1 MRIRKLV
8 LHNFGVYSGTNT
20 FEFTHN
26 EPVVLI
32 GGLNGRGK
40 TTFLEAVLLALY
52 GSNSFAFKES
62 KFRSYNQYLK
72 SYTNTTDG
80 TYKSSVEIEFEIMG
94 SKLEVFQVQREWTS
108 RGKTEELI
116 HVKKDGVYSD
126 FLTNNWAMFIENQI
140 PSALSNFY
148 FFDGEKISELAV
160 DQTGEQVKESIRAML
175 GMTVLDTLKND
186 LEKNNKKLI
195 KRKKG
200 KENVDKLN
208 RLKEIKDKKEDA
220 LDKLN
225 THLLEQTEKLELKKL
240 KNLEL
245 QNKYGIKGGEIL
257 EEKQRLI
264 ENRANLITGIGA
276 KQEELVE
283 LASSALPMLMVSDL
297 LGEIKLQAE
306 DEHNDLVMNEALEQI
321 NEYLTV
327 FVQKEK
333 DSASGSKKFVEFLK
347 SEFAENKNESIY
359 NLSDHALF
367 QNNDLIDNKLNYL
380 ADTTKNTILEKES
393 LINKKEDIDNYL
405 AIDINDKELQS
416 IYNKIQN
423 NEKIISDLNLKISGI
438 KAKIE
443 TATSELNKAT
453 NEFNKYVEAYL
464 KNEEMV
470 DDIERKIKYINISLN
485 ILEKYSIELQKN
497 KTSVLANTIT
507 DCYKQLSNK
516 KTLIQRVDMDSETLD
531 IKYIS
536 YDEKEVQKDLLSA
549 GEKQLMVIS
558 ILWALAICSKKALPV
573 IIDTPLSRMDSMHR
587 TTIVSTYFPQASDQT
602 IILSTD
608 TEIDQNYYELIRSSV
623 GDEYTLVYDEE
634 TKSTSIKKGYL
645 LGVTE

>member
-80 TYKSSVEIEFEIMG
+80 TYTSSVEIEFEIMG
-94 SKLEVFQVQREWTS
+94 SKLEAFQVQREWTS

-116 HVKKDGVYSD
+116 HVKKDGEYSD

-195 KRKKG
+195 KIKKG

-208 RLKEIKDKKEDA
+208 RLKEMKDKKEDA

-536 YDEKEVQKDLLSA
+536 YDEKEVQKDSLSA

>member
-587 TTIVSTYFPQASDQT
+587 TTIVSTYFPQVSDQT

>member
-1 MRIRKLV
+1 MRIRKLM
-8 LHNFGVYSGTNT
+8 LHNFGVYSGINT

-26 EPVVLI
+26 EPVVLV

-80 TYKSSVEIEFEIMG
+80 TCASSVEIEFEIMG
-94 SKLEVFQVQREWTS
+94 TKLEVFQVQREWNS

-116 HVKKDGVYSD
+116 HVKKDGEYSD

-195 KRKKG
+195 KIKKG

-208 RLKEIKDKKEDA
+208 RLKELKDKKEDI
-220 LDKLN
+220 LYKLN
-225 THLLEQTEKLELKKL
+225 SNLLEQTEKLELRKM

-245 QNKYGIKGGEIL
+245 QNEYGIKGGEIL
-257 EEKQRLI
+257 EENQRLI
-264 ENRANLITGIGA
+264 ENRANLITGIEA

-283 LASSALPMLMVSDL
+283 LASSALPMLMVRDL

-321 NEYLTV
+321 NECLAV

-333 DSASGSKKFVEFLK
+333 ENASGSKRFVEFLK
-347 SEFAENKNESIY
+347 SEFAGNQNESIY

-367 QNNDLIDNKLNYL
+367 QNNDLIDNKLNYY
-380 ADTTKNTILEKES
+380 ADSTKNTILEKES
-393 LINKKEDIDNYL
+393 LISKKEDVDNYL

-423 NEKIISDLNLKISGI
+423 NEKKISDINLEILEIKNKIDV
-438 KAKIE
+438 
-443 TATSELNKAT
+443 ATYELNKAT
-453 NEFNKYVEAYL
+453 NEYNKYVEAYL

-470 DDIERKIKYINISLN
+470 DDIERKIKYINISLD
-485 ILEKYSIELQKN
+485 ILEKYSVELQKN
-497 KTSVLANTIT
+497 KTSVLAYTIT

-516 KTLIQRVDMDSETLD
+516 KTLIQRVDMDPETLD

-536 YDEKEVQKDLLSA
+536 YDEKEVQKDSLSA

-608 TEIDQNYYELIRSSV
+608 TEIDQNYYELIKDSV

-645 LGVTE
+645 LGATE

>member
-1 MRIRKLV
+1 MRIRKLM
-8 LHNFGVYSGTNT
+8 LHNFGVYSGINT

-80 TYKSSVEIEFEIMG
+80 TCASSVEIEFEIMG
-94 SKLEVFQVQREWTS
+94 TKLEVFQVQREWNS

-116 HVKKDGVYSD
+116 HVKKDGEYSD

-195 KRKKG
+195 KIKKG

-208 RLKEIKDKKEDA
+208 RLKELKDKKEDI
-220 LDKLN
+220 LYKLN
-225 THLLEQTEKLELKKL
+225 SNLLEQTEKLELRKM

-245 QNKYGIKGGEIL
+245 QNEYGIKGGEIL
-257 EEKQRLI
+257 EENQRLI
-264 ENRANLITGIGA
+264 ENRANLITGIEA

-283 LASSALPMLMVSDL
+283 LASSALPMLMVRDL

-321 NEYLTV
+321 NECLAV

-333 DSASGSKKFVEFLK
+333 ENASGSKRFVEFLK
-347 SEFAENKNESIY
+347 SEFAGNQNESIY

-367 QNNDLIDNKLNYL
+367 QNNDLIDNKLNYY
-380 ADTTKNTILEKES
+380 ADSTKNTILEKES
-393 LINKKEDIDNYL
+393 LISKKEDVDNYL

-423 NEKIISDLNLKISGI
+423 NEKKISDINLEILEIKNKIDV
-438 KAKIE
+438 
-443 TATSELNKAT
+443 ATYELNKAT
-453 NEFNKYVEAYL
+453 NEYNKYVEAYL

-470 DDIERKIKYINISLN
+470 DDIERKIKYINISLD
-485 ILEKYSIELQKN
+485 ILEKYSVKLQKN
-497 KTSVLANTIT
+497 KTSVLAYTIT

-516 KTLIQRVDMDSETLD
+516 KTLIQRVDMDPETLD

-536 YDEKEVQKDLLSA
+536 YDEKEVQKDSLSA

-608 TEIDQNYYELIRSSV
+608 TEIDQNYYELIKDSV

-645 LGVTE
+645 LGATE

>member
-8 LHNFGVYSGTNT
+8 LHNFGVYSGINI

-52 GSNSFAFKES
+52 GSNSFAFRES

-80 TYKSSVEIEFEIMG
+80 TYASSVEIEFEIMG
-94 SKLEVFQVQREWTS
+94 TKLEVFQVQREWNS
-108 RGKTEELI
+108 QGKTEELI
-116 HVKKDGVYSD
+116 HVKKDGEYSD

-186 LEKNNKKLI
+186 LEKNNKMLLKM
-195 KRKKG
+195 KKG
-200 KENVDKLN
+200 KENVDQLN
-208 RLKEIKDKKEDA
+208 ELKELKDEKKNN
-220 LDKLN
+220 LIGLN
-225 THLLEQTEKLELKKL
+225 ADLFEKTKELESRKEK
-240 KNLEL
+240 NIEL
-245 QNKYGIKGGEIL
+245 QNKYEIKGGEIL
-257 EEKQRLI
+257 EEKQQLI
-264 ENRANLITGIGA
+264 EDRANIITGIEA

-321 NEYLTV
+321 NEYLDV
-327 FVQKEK
+327 FVQNEKE
-333 DSASGSKKFVEFLK
+333 SANGSKRFVEFLK
-347 SEFAENKNESIY
+347 SEFAGNQNESIY

-367 QNNDLIDNKLNYL
+367 QNNDLIDNKLNYY
-380 ADTTKNTILEKES
+380 ADSTKNTILEKES
-393 LINKKEDIDNYL
+393 LISKKEDVDNYL

-423 NEKIISDLNLKISGI
+423 NEKKISDINLEILEIKNKIDV
-438 KAKIE
+438 
-443 TATSELNKAT
+443 ATYELNKAT
-453 NEFNKYVEAYL
+453 NEYNKYVEAYL

-470 DDIERKIKYINISLN
+470 DDIERKIKYINISLD
-485 ILEKYSIELQKN
+485 ILEKYSVELQKN
-497 KTSVLANTIT
+497 KTSVLAYTIT

-516 KTLIQRVDMDSETLD
+516 KTLIQRVDMDPETLD

-536 YDEKEVQKDLLSA
+536 YDEKEVQKDSLSA

-608 TEIDQNYYELIRSSV
+608 TEIDQNYYELIKDSV

-645 LGVTE
+645 LGATE

>member
-80 TYKSSVEIEFEIMG
+80 TYTSSVEIEFEIMG
-94 SKLEVFQVQREWTS
+94 SKLEAFQVQREWTS

-116 HVKKDGVYSD
+116 HVKKDGEYSD

-195 KRKKG
+195 KIKKG

-438 KAKIE
+438 KTKIE

-485 ILEKYSIELQKN
+485 ILKKYSIELQKN

-536 YDEKEVQKDLLSA
+536 YDEKEVQKDSLSA

-608 TEIDQNYYELIRSSV
+608 AEIDQNYYELIRSSV

>member
-8 LHNFGVYSGTNT
+8 LHNFGVYSGINT

-52 GSNSFAFKES
+52 GSNSFAFRES

-80 TYKSSVEIEFEIMG
+80 TYASSVEIEFEIMG
-94 SKLEVFQVQREWTS
+94 TKLEVFQVQREWNS
-108 RGKTEELI
+108 QGKTEELI
-116 HVKKDGVYSD
+116 HVKKDGEYSD

-186 LEKNNKKLI
+186 LEKNNKMLLKM
-195 KRKKG
+195 KKG
-200 KENVDKLN
+200 KENVDQLN
-208 RLKEIKDKKEDA
+208 ELKELKDEKKNN
-220 LDKLN
+220 LIGLN
-225 THLLEQTEKLELKKL
+225 ADLFEKTKELESRKEK
-240 KNLEL
+240 NIEL
-245 QNKYGIKGGEIL
+245 QNKYEIKGGEIL
-257 EEKQRLI
+257 EEKQQLI
-264 ENRANLITGIGA
+264 EDRANIITGIEA

-321 NEYLTV
+321 NEYLDV
-327 FVQKEK
+327 FVQNEKE
-333 DSASGSKKFVEFLK
+333 SANGSKRFVEFLK
-347 SEFAENKNESIY
+347 SEFAGNQNESIY

-367 QNNDLIDNKLNYL
+367 QNNDLIDNKLNYY
-380 ADTTKNTILEKES
+380 ADSTKNTILEKES
-393 LINKKEDIDNYL
+393 LISKKEDVDNYL

-423 NEKIISDLNLKISGI
+423 NEKKISDINLEILEIKNKIDV
-438 KAKIE
+438 
-443 TATSELNKAT
+443 ATYELNKAT
-453 NEFNKYVEAYL
+453 NEYNKYVEAYL

-470 DDIERKIKYINISLN
+470 DDIERKIKYINISLD
-485 ILEKYSIELQKN
+485 ILEKYSVELQKN
-497 KTSVLANTIT
+497 KTSVLAYTIT

-516 KTLIQRVDMDSETLD
+516 KTLIQRVDMDPETLD

-536 YDEKEVQKDLLSA
+536 YDEKEVQKDSLSA

-608 TEIDQNYYELIRSSV
+608 TEIDQNYYELIKDSV

-645 LGVTE
+645 LGATE

>member
-195 KRKKG
+195 K
-200 KENVDKLN
+200 
-208 RLKEIKDKKEDA
+208 
-220 LDKLN
+220 
-225 THLLEQTEKLELKKL
+225 
-240 KNLEL
+240 
-245 QNKYGIKGGEIL
+245 
-257 EEKQRLI
+257 
-264 ENRANLITGIGA
+264 
-276 KQEELVE
+276 
-283 LASSALPMLMVSDL
+283 
-297 LGEIKLQAE
+297 
-306 DEHNDLVMNEALEQI
+306 
-321 NEYLTV
+321 
-327 FVQKEK
+327 
-333 DSASGSKKFVEFLK
+333 
-347 SEFAENKNESIY
+347 
-359 NLSDHALF
+359 
-367 QNNDLIDNKLNYL
+367 
-380 ADTTKNTILEKES
+380 
-393 LINKKEDIDNYL
+393 
-405 AIDINDKELQS
+405 
-416 IYNKIQN
+416 
-423 NEKIISDLNLKISGI
+423 
-438 KAKIE
+438 
-443 TATSELNKAT
+443 
-453 NEFNKYVEAYL
+453 
-464 KNEEMV
+464 
-470 DDIERKIKYINISLN
+470 
-485 ILEKYSIELQKN
+485 
-497 KTSVLANTIT
+497 
-507 DCYKQLSNK
+507 
-516 KTLIQRVDMDSETLD
+516 
-531 IKYIS
+531 
-536 YDEKEVQKDLLSA
+536 
-549 GEKQLMVIS
+549 
-558 ILWALAICSKKALPV
+558 
-573 IIDTPLSRMDSMHR
+573 
-587 TTIVSTYFPQASDQT
+587 
-602 IILSTD
+602 
-608 TEIDQNYYELIRSSV
+608 
-623 GDEYTLVYDEE
+623 
-634 TKSTSIKKGYL
+634 IKKGTPIL
-645 LGVTE
+645 PIAKKTNGIL

>member
-72 SYTNTTDG
+72 SYTNTLDG
-80 TYKSSVEIEFEIMG
+80 TYTSSVEIEFEIMS
-94 SKLEVFQVQREWTS
+94 SKLETFHVQRKWNS
-108 RGKTEELI
+108 REKTGEI
-116 HVKKDGVYSD
+116 IRVKKNNEYSD

-160 DQTGEQVKESIRAML
+160 DQTGEQVKQSIRAML

-195 KRKKG
+195 KIKKG

-208 RLKEIKDKKEDA
+208 TLKELKNRKENTFN
-220 LDKLN
+220 KLN
-225 THLLEQTEKLELKKL
+225 TYLLEQTEKLELRKL

-245 QNKYGIKGGEIL
+245 QNKYKIKGGEIL
-257 EEKQRLI
+257 EEKQRLM
-264 ENRANLITGIGA
+264 ENRANLITGIEA

-283 LASSALPMLMVSDL
+283 LASSALPMLMVRDL
-297 LGEIKLQAE
+297 LGEVKLQAE
-306 DEHNDLVMNEALEQI
+306 DEHNDLVMSEALEQI
-321 NEYLTV
+321 NEYLDV

-333 DSASGSKKFVEFLK
+333 ESAGGSKKFVEFLK
-347 SEFAENKNESIY
+347 CEFAENKNESIY

-367 QNNDLIDNKLNYL
+367 QNNDLLDNKLNYY
-380 ADTTKNTILEKES
+380 ADTTENIISEKEN
-393 LINKKEDIDNYL
+393 LINKKDDIDNYL

-423 NEKIISDLNLKISGI
+423 NEKIISDLNLKILEI
-438 KAKIE
+438 KTKIE
-443 TATSELNKAT
+443 TAKSELTKAT
-453 NEFNKYVEAYL
+453 NEYNKYVEAYL
-464 KNEEMV
+464 KNEEMI

-485 ILEKYSIELQKN
+485 ILEKYSVELQKN
-497 KTSVLANTIT
+497 KISVLATTIT
-507 DCYKQLSNK
+507 DCYQKLSNK
-516 KTLIQRVDMDSETLD
+516 KTLIQRVDMDPETLD

-536 YDEKEVQKDLLSA
+536 YDEKEVQKDSLSA

-587 TTIVSTYFPQASDQT
+587 TNIVSTYFPQASDQT

-608 TEIDQNYYELIRSSV
+608 TEIDQKYYELIKDSV
-623 GDEYTLVYDEE
+623 GDEYTLVYDEK
-634 TKSTSIKKGYL
+634 TKSTSIKKGYF
-645 LGVTE
+645 LGATE

>member
-195 KRKKG
+195 KINKG

-536 YDEKEVQKDLLSA
+536 YDEKEVQKDSLSA

>member
-1 MRIRKLV
+1 MRIRKLM
-8 LHNFGVYSGTNT
+8 LHNFGVYSGINT

-26 EPVVLI
+26 EPVVLV

-80 TYKSSVEIEFEIMG
+80 TYASSVEIEFEIMG
-94 SKLEVFQVQREWTS
+94 TKLEVFQVQREWNS
-108 RGKTEELI
+108 QGKTEELI
-116 HVKKDGVYSD
+116 HVKKDGEYSD

-186 LEKNNKKLI
+186 LEKNNKMLLKM
-195 KRKKG
+195 KKG
-200 KENVDKLN
+200 KENVDQLN
-208 RLKEIKDKKEDA
+208 ELKELKDEKKNN
-220 LDKLN
+220 LIGLN
-225 THLLEQTEKLELKKL
+225 ADLFEKTKELESRKEK
-240 KNLEL
+240 NIEL
-245 QNKYGIKGGEIL
+245 QNKYEIKGGEIL
-257 EEKQRLI
+257 EEKQQLI
-264 ENRANLITGIGA
+264 EDRANIITGIEA

-321 NEYLTV
+321 NEYLDV
-327 FVQKEK
+327 FVQNEKE
-333 DSASGSKKFVEFLK
+333 SANGSKRFVEFLK
-347 SEFAENKNESIY
+347 SEFAGNQNESIY

-367 QNNDLIDNKLNYL
+367 QNNDLIDNKLNYY
-380 ADTTKNTILEKES
+380 ADSTKNTILEKES
-393 LINKKEDIDNYL
+393 LISKKEDVDNYL

-423 NEKIISDLNLKISGI
+423 NEKKISDINLEILEIKNKIDV
-438 KAKIE
+438 
-443 TATSELNKAT
+443 ATYELNKAT
-453 NEFNKYVEAYL
+453 NEYNKYVEAYL

-470 DDIERKIKYINISLN
+470 DDIERKIKYINISLD
-485 ILEKYSIELQKN
+485 ILEKYSVELQKN
-497 KTSVLANTIT
+497 KTSVLAYTIT

-516 KTLIQRVDMDSETLD
+516 KTLIQRVDMDPETLD

-536 YDEKEVQKDLLSA
+536 YDEKEVQKDSLSA

-608 TEIDQNYYELIRSSV
+608 TEIDQNYYELIKDSV

-645 LGVTE
+645 LGATE

>member
-1 MRIRKLV
+1 MRIRKLM
-8 LHNFGVYSGTNT
+8 LHNFGVYSGINT

-80 TYKSSVEIEFEIMG
+80 TCASSVEIEFEIMG
-94 SKLEVFQVQREWTS
+94 TKLEVFQVQREWNS

-116 HVKKDGVYSD
+116 HVKKDGEYSD

-195 KRKKG
+195 KIKKG

-208 RLKEIKDKKEDA
+208 RLKELKDKKDDI

-225 THLLEQTEKLELKKL
+225 SHLLEQTEKLELRKM

-245 QNKYGIKGGEIL
+245 QNEYGIKGGEIL
-257 EEKQRLI
+257 EEKQQLI
-264 ENRANLITGIGA
+264 EDRANIITGIEA

-321 NEYLTV
+321 NEYLDV
-327 FVQKEK
+327 FVQNEKE
-333 DSASGSKKFVEFLK
+333 SANGSKRFVEFLK
-347 SEFAENKNESIY
+347 SEFAGNQNESIY

-367 QNNDLIDNKLNYL
+367 QNNDLIDSKLNYY
-380 ADTTKNTILEKES
+380 ADSTKNTILEKES
-393 LINKKEDIDNYL
+393 LISKKEDVDNYL

-423 NEKIISDLNLKISGI
+423 NEKKISDINLEILEIKNKIDV
-438 KAKIE
+438 
-443 TATSELNKAT
+443 ATYELNKAT
-453 NEFNKYVEAYL
+453 NEYNKYVEAYL

-470 DDIERKIKYINISLN
+470 DDIERKIKYINISLD
-485 ILEKYSIELQKN
+485 ILKKYSVELQKN
-497 KTSVLANTIT
+497 KTSVLAYTIT

-516 KTLIQRVDMDSETLD
+516 KTLIQRVDMDPETLD

-536 YDEKEVQKDLLSA
+536 YDEKEVQKDSLSA

-608 TEIDQNYYELIRSSV
+608 TEIDQNYYELIKDSV

-645 LGVTE
+645 LGATE

>member
-40 TTFLEAVLLALY
+40 TIFLEAVLLALY

-80 TYKSSVEIEFEIMG
+80 TYTSSVEIEFEIMG
-94 SKLEVFQVQREWTS
+94 SKLEAFQVQREWTS

-116 HVKKDGVYSD
+116 HVKKDGEYSD

-195 KRKKG
+195 KIKKG

-438 KAKIE
+438 KTKIE

-485 ILEKYSIELQKN
+485 ILKKYSIELQKN

-536 YDEKEVQKDLLSA
+536 YDEKEVQKDSLSA

>member
-80 TYKSSVEIEFEIMG
+80 TYTSSVEIEFEIMG
-94 SKLEVFQVQREWTS
+94 SKLEAFQVQREWTS

-116 HVKKDGVYSD
+116 HVKKDGEYSD

-195 KRKKG
+195 KIKKG

-347 SEFAENKNESIY
+347 SEFVENKNESIY

-438 KAKIE
+438 KTKIE

-485 ILEKYSIELQKN
+485 ILKKYSIELQKN

-536 YDEKEVQKDLLSA
+536 YDEKEVQKDSLSA

>member
-195 KRKKG
+195 KIKKG

>member
-80 TYKSSVEIEFEIMG
+80 TYTSSVEIEFEIMG
-94 SKLEVFQVQREWTS
+94 SKLEAFQVQREWTS

-116 HVKKDGVYSD
+116 HVKKDGEYSD

-195 KRKKG
+195 KIKKG

-208 RLKEIKDKKEDA
+208 RLKEMKDKKEDA

-438 KAKIE
+438 KTKIE

-536 YDEKEVQKDLLSA
+536 YDEKEVQKDSLSA

>member
-80 TYKSSVEIEFEIMG
+80 TYTSSVEIEFEIMG
-94 SKLEVFQVQREWTS
+94 SKLEAFQVQREWTS

-116 HVKKDGVYSD
+116 HVKKDGEYSD

-195 KRKKG
+195 KIKKG

-208 RLKEIKDKKEDA
+208 RLKEMKDKKEDA

-321 NEYLTV
+321 NEYLTA

-438 KAKIE
+438 KTKIE

-485 ILEKYSIELQKN
+485 VLEKYSIELQKN
-497 KTSVLANTIT
+497 KTSILANTIT

-536 YDEKEVQKDLLSA
+536 YDEKEVQKDSLSA

>member
-1 MRIRKLV
+1 MRIRKLM
-8 LHNFGVYSGTNT
+8 LHNFGVYSGINT

-80 TYKSSVEIEFEIMG
+80 TCASSVEIEFEIMG
-94 SKLEVFQVQREWTS
+94 TKLEVFQVQREWNS

-116 HVKKDGVYSD
+116 HVKKDGEYSD

-195 KRKKG
+195 KIKKG

-208 RLKEIKDKKEDA
+208 RLKELKDKKDDI

-225 THLLEQTEKLELKKL
+225 SHLLEQTEKLELRKM

-245 QNKYGIKGGEIL
+245 QNEYGIKGGEIL
-257 EEKQRLI
+257 EEKQQLI
-264 ENRANLITGIGA
+264 EDRANIITGIEA

-321 NEYLTV
+321 NEYLDV
-327 FVQKEK
+327 FVQNEKE
-333 DSASGSKKFVEFLK
+333 SANGSKRFVEFLK
-347 SEFAENKNESIY
+347 SEFAGNQNESIY

-367 QNNDLIDNKLNYL
+367 QNNDLIDNKLNYY
-380 ADTTKNTILEKES
+380 ADSTKNTILEKES
-393 LINKKEDIDNYL
+393 LISKKEDVDNYL

-423 NEKIISDLNLKISGI
+423 NEKKISDINLEILEIKNKIDV
-438 KAKIE
+438 
-443 TATSELNKAT
+443 ATYELNKAT
-453 NEFNKYVEAYL
+453 NEYNKYVEAYL

-470 DDIERKIKYINISLN
+470 DDIERKIKYINISLD
-485 ILEKYSIELQKN
+485 ILEKYSVKLQKN
-497 KTSVLANTIT
+497 KTSVLAYTIT

-516 KTLIQRVDMDSETLD
+516 KTLIQRVDMDPETLD

-536 YDEKEVQKDLLSA
+536 YDEKEVQKDSLSA

-608 TEIDQNYYELIRSSV
+608 TEIDQNYYELIKDSV

-645 LGVTE
+645 LGATE

>member
-1 MRIRKLV
+1 MRIRKLM
-8 LHNFGVYSGTNT
+8 LHNFGVYSGINT

-80 TYKSSVEIEFEIMG
+80 TCASSVEIEFEIMG
-94 SKLEVFQVQREWTS
+94 TKLEVFQVQREWNS

-116 HVKKDGVYSD
+116 HVKKDGEYSD

-186 LEKNNKKLI
+186 LEKNNKMLLKM
-195 KRKKG
+195 KKG
-200 KENVDKLN
+200 KENVDQLN
-208 RLKEIKDKKEDA
+208 ELKELKDEKKNN
-220 LDKLN
+220 LIGLN
-225 THLLEQTEKLELKKL
+225 ADLFEKTKELESRKEK
-240 KNLEL
+240 NIEL
-245 QNKYGIKGGEIL
+245 QNKYEIKGGEIL
-257 EEKQRLI
+257 EEKQQLI
-264 ENRANLITGIGA
+264 EDRANIITGIET

-321 NEYLTV
+321 NEYLDV
-327 FVQKEK
+327 FVQNEKE
-333 DSASGSKKFVEFLK
+333 SANGSKRFVEFLK
-347 SEFAENKNESIY
+347 SEFAGNQNESIY

-367 QNNDLIDNKLNYL
+367 QNNDLIDNKLNYY
-380 ADTTKNTILEKES
+380 ADSTKNTILEKES
-393 LINKKEDIDNYL
+393 LISKKEDVDNYL

-423 NEKIISDLNLKISGI
+423 NEKKISDINLEILEIKNKIDV
-438 KAKIE
+438 
-443 TATSELNKAT
+443 ATYELNKAT
-453 NEFNKYVEAYL
+453 NEYNKYVEAYL

-470 DDIERKIKYINISLN
+470 DDIERKIKYINISLD
-485 ILEKYSIELQKN
+485 ILEKYSVELQKN
-497 KTSVLANTIT
+497 KTSVLAYTIT

-516 KTLIQRVDMDSETLD
+516 KTLIQRVDMDPETLD

-536 YDEKEVQKDLLSA
+536 YDEKEVQKDSLSA

-608 TEIDQNYYELIRSSV
+608 TEIDQNYYELIKDSV

-645 LGVTE
+645 LGATE

>member
-72 SYTNTTDG
+72 SYTNTKYG
-80 TYKSSVEIEFEIMG
+80 TYKSIVEIEFEIMG

-195 KRKKG
+195 KIKKG

-536 YDEKEVQKDLLSA
+536 YDEKEVQKDSLSA

>member
-195 KRKKG
+195 KIKKG

-405 AIDINDKELQS
+405 AIDINDKELQP

-536 YDEKEVQKDLLSA
+536 YDEKEVQKDSLSA

>member
-1 MRIRKLV
+1 M
-8 LHNFGVYSGTNT
+8 
-20 FEFTHN
+20 
-26 EPVVLI
+26 
-32 GGLNGRGK
+32 
-40 TTFLEAVLLALY
+40 
-52 GSNSFAFKES
+52 
-62 KFRSYNQYLK
+62 
-72 SYTNTTDG
+72 
-80 TYKSSVEIEFEIMG
+80 
-94 SKLEVFQVQREWTS
+94 
-108 RGKTEELI
+108 
-116 HVKKDGVYSD
+116 
-126 FLTNNWAMFIENQI
+126 
-140 PSALSNFY
+140 
-148 FFDGEKISELAV
+148 
-160 DQTGEQVKESIRAML
+160 
-175 GMTVLDTLKND
+175 
-186 LEKNNKKLI
+186 EKNNKKLI
-195 KRKKG
+195 KIKNG

-443 TATSELNKAT
+443 TETSELNKAT
-453 NEFNKYVEAYL
+453 NEFNKYVEAYV
-464 KNEEMV
+464 KNVEMV

-536 YDEKEVQKDLLSA
+536 YDEKEVQKDSLSA

>member
-195 KRKKG
+195 KIKKG

-536 YDEKEVQKDLLSA
+536 YDEKEVQKDSLSA

>member
-80 TYKSSVEIEFEIMG
+80 TYTSSVEIEFEIMG
-94 SKLEVFQVQREWTS
+94 SKLEAFQVQREWTS

-116 HVKKDGVYSD
+116 HVKKDGEYSD

-195 KRKKG
+195 KIKKG

-208 RLKEIKDKKEDA
+208 RLKEMKDKKEDA

-497 KTSVLANTIT
+497 KTSVLANIIT

-536 YDEKEVQKDLLSA
+536 YDEKEVQKDSLSA

>member
-1 MRIRKLV
+1 MRIRKLM
-8 LHNFGVYSGTNT
+8 LHNFGVYSGINT

-72 SYTNTTDG
+72 SYTNITDG
-80 TYKSSVEIEFEIMG
+80 TCASSVEIEFEIMG
-94 SKLEVFQVQREWTS
+94 TKLEVFQVQREWNS

-116 HVKKDGVYSD
+116 HVKKDGEYSD

-160 DQTGEQVKESIRAML
+160 DQTREQVKESIRAML

-195 KRKKG
+195 KIKKG

-208 RLKEIKDKKEDA
+208 RLKELKDKKDDI

-225 THLLEQTEKLELKKL
+225 SHLLEQTEKLELRKR

-245 QNKYGIKGGEIL
+245 QNEYGIKGGEIL
-257 EEKQRLI
+257 EEKQQLI
-264 ENRANLITGIGA
+264 EDRANIITGIEA

-321 NEYLTV
+321 NEYLDV
-327 FVQKEK
+327 FVQNEKE
-333 DSASGSKKFVEFLK
+333 SANGSKRFVEFLK
-347 SEFAENKNESIY
+347 SEFAGNQNESIY

-367 QNNDLIDNKLNYL
+367 QNNDLIDNKLNYY
-380 ADTTKNTILEKES
+380 ADSTKNTILEKES
-393 LINKKEDIDNYL
+393 LISKKEDVDNYL

-423 NEKIISDLNLKISGI
+423 NEKKISDINLEILEIKNKIDV
-438 KAKIE
+438 
-443 TATSELNKAT
+443 ATYELNKAT
-453 NEFNKYVEAYL
+453 NEYNKYVEAYL

-470 DDIERKIKYINISLN
+470 DDIERKIKYINISLD
-485 ILEKYSIELQKN
+485 ILEKYSVELQKN
-497 KTSVLANTIT
+497 KTSVLAYTIT

-516 KTLIQRVDMDSETLD
+516 KTLIQRVDMDPETLD

-536 YDEKEVQKDLLSA
+536 YDEKEVQKDSLSA

-608 TEIDQNYYELIRSSV
+608 TEIDQNYYELIKDSV

-645 LGVTE
+645 LGATE

>member
-1 MRIRKLV
+1 MRIRKLM
-8 LHNFGVYSGTNT
+8 LHNFGVYSGINT

-80 TYKSSVEIEFEIMG
+80 TCASSVEIEFEIMG
-94 SKLEVFQVQREWTS
+94 TKLEVFQVQREWNS

-116 HVKKDGVYSD
+116 HVKKDGEYSD

-186 LEKNNKKLI
+186 LEKNNKKLMKI
-195 KRKKG
+195 KKG

-208 RLKEIKDKKEDA
+208 RLKELKDKKDDI

-225 THLLEQTEKLELKKL
+225 SHLLEQTEKLELRKR

-245 QNKYGIKGGEIL
+245 QNEYGIKGGEIL
-257 EEKQRLI
+257 EEKQQLI
-264 ENRANLITGIGA
+264 EDRANIITGIEA

-321 NEYLTV
+321 NEYLDV
-327 FVQKEK
+327 FVQNEKE
-333 DSASGSKKFVEFLK
+333 SANGSKRFVEFLK
-347 SEFAENKNESIY
+347 SEFAGNQNESIY

-367 QNNDLIDNKLNYL
+367 QNNDLIDNKLNYY
-380 ADTTKNTILEKES
+380 ADSTKNTILEKES
-393 LINKKEDIDNYL
+393 LISKKEDVDNYL

-423 NEKIISDLNLKISGI
+423 NEKKISDINLEILEIKNKIDV
-438 KAKIE
+438 
-443 TATSELNKAT
+443 ATYELNKAT
-453 NEFNKYVEAYL
+453 NEYNKYVEAYL

-470 DDIERKIKYINISLN
+470 DDIERKIKYINISLD
-485 ILEKYSIELQKN
+485 ILEKYSVKLQKN
-497 KTSVLANTIT
+497 KTSVLAYIIT

-516 KTLIQRVDMDSETLD
+516 KTLIQRVDMDPETLD

-536 YDEKEVQKDLLSA
+536 YDEKEVQKDSLSA

-608 TEIDQNYYELIRSSV
+608 TEIDQNYYELIKDSV

-645 LGVTE
+645 LGATE

>member
-80 TYKSSVEIEFEIMG
+80 TYTSSVEIEFEIMG
-94 SKLEVFQVQREWTS
+94 SKLEAFQVQREWTS

-116 HVKKDGVYSD
+116 HVKKDGEYSD

-195 KRKKG
+195 KIKKG

-208 RLKEIKDKKEDA
+208 RLKEMKDKKEDA

-497 KTSVLANTIT
+497 KTSVLANIIT

-536 YDEKEVQKDLLSA
+536 YDEKEVQKDSLSA

-634 TKSTSIKKGYL
+634 IKSTSIKKGYL

>member
-195 KRKKG
+195 KIKKG

-264 ENRANLITGIGA
+264 ENRANLITGIGS

-536 YDEKEVQKDLLSA
+536 YDEKEVQKDSLSA

>member
-8 LHNFGVYSGTNT
+8 LHNFGVYSGINT

-52 GSNSFAFKES
+52 GSNSFAFRES

-80 TYKSSVEIEFEIMG
+80 TYASSVEIEFEIMG
-94 SKLEVFQVQREWTS
+94 TKLEVFQVQREWNS
-108 RGKTEELI
+108 QGKTEELI
-116 HVKKDGVYSD
+116 HVKKDGEYSD

-175 GMTVLDTLKND
+175 GMTVLDILKND

-195 KRKKG
+195 KIKKG

-208 RLKEIKDKKEDA
+208 RLKELKDKKEDI

-225 THLLEQTEKLELKKL
+225 SHLLEQTEKLELRKM

-245 QNKYGIKGGEIL
+245 QNEYGIKGGEIL
-257 EEKQRLI
+257 EKKQQLI
-264 ENRANLITGIGA
+264 EDRANIITGIEA

-321 NEYLTV
+321 NEYLDV
-327 FVQKEK
+327 FVQNEKE
-333 DSASGSKKFVEFLK
+333 SANGSKRFVEFLK
-347 SEFAENKNESIY
+347 SEFAGNQNESIY

-367 QNNDLIDNKLNYL
+367 QNNDLIDNKLNYY
-380 ADTTKNTILEKES
+380 ADSTKNTILEKES
-393 LINKKEDIDNYL
+393 LISKKEDVDNYL

-423 NEKIISDLNLKISGI
+423 NEKKISDINLEILEIKNKIDV
-438 KAKIE
+438 
-443 TATSELNKAT
+443 ATYELNKAT
-453 NEFNKYVEAYL
+453 NEYNKYVEAYL

-470 DDIERKIKYINISLN
+470 DDIERKIKYINISLD
-485 ILEKYSIELQKN
+485 ILEKYSVELQKN
-497 KTSVLANTIT
+497 KTSVLAYTIT

-516 KTLIQRVDMDSETLD
+516 KTLIQRVDMDLETLD

-536 YDEKEVQKDLLSA
+536 YDEKEVQKDSLSA

-608 TEIDQNYYELIRSSV
+608 TEIDQNYYELIKDSV

-645 LGVTE
+645 LGATE

>member
-8 LHNFGVYSGTNT
+8 LHNFGVYSGINT

-52 GSNSFAFKES
+52 GSNSFAFRES

-72 SYTNTTDG
+72 SYTNTMDG
-80 TYKSSVEIEFEIMG
+80 TYASSVEIEFEIMG
-94 SKLEVFQVQREWTS
+94 TKLEVFQVQREWNS
-108 RGKTEELI
+108 QGKTEELI
-116 HVKKDGVYSD
+116 HVKKDGEYSD

-186 LEKNNKKLI
+186 LEKNNKMLLKM
-195 KRKKG
+195 KKG
-200 KENVDKLN
+200 KENVDQLN
-208 RLKEIKDKKEDA
+208 ELKELKDEKKNN
-220 LDKLN
+220 LIGLN
-225 THLLEQTEKLELKKL
+225 ADLFEKTKELESRKE

-245 QNKYGIKGGEIL
+245 QNKYEIKGGEIL
-257 EEKQRLI
+257 EEKQQLI
-264 ENRANLITGIGA
+264 EDRANIITGIEA

-321 NEYLTV
+321 NEYLDV
-327 FVQKEK
+327 FVQNEKE
-333 DSASGSKKFVEFLK
+333 SANGSKRFVEFLK
-347 SEFAENKNESIY
+347 SEFAGNQNESIY

-367 QNNDLIDNKLNYL
+367 QNNDLIDNKLNYY
-380 ADTTKNTILEKES
+380 ADSTKKTVLEKES
-393 LINKKEDIDNYL
+393 LINKKEEIDNYL

-416 IYNKIQN
+416 IYTQIQRNEKEINKIN
-423 NEKIISDLNLKISGI
+423 LDILEKKNRIDV
-438 KAKIE
+438 
-443 TATSELNKAT
+443 ATSELNKAT
-453 NEFNKYVEAYL
+453 NEYNKYVEAYL

-470 DDIERKIKYINISLN
+470 DDIERKIKYINISLD
-485 ILEKYSIELQKN
+485 ILEKYSVELQKN
-497 KTSVLANTIT
+497 KTSVLAYTIT

-516 KTLIQRVDMDSETLD
+516 KTLIQKVDMDPETLD

-536 YDEKEVQKDLLSA
+536 YDGKEVQKDSLSA

-608 TEIDQNYYELIRSSV
+608 TEIDQNYYELIKDSV

-645 LGVTE
+645 LGATE

>member
-80 TYKSSVEIEFEIMG
+80 TYTSSVEIEFEIMG
-94 SKLEVFQVQREWTS
+94 SKLEAFQVQREWTS

-116 HVKKDGVYSD
+116 HVKKDGEYSD

-195 KRKKG
+195 KIKKG

-438 KAKIE
+438 KTKIE

-485 ILEKYSIELQKN
+485 ILKKYSIELQKN

-536 YDEKEVQKDLLSA
+536 YDEKEVQKDSLSA

>member
-80 TYKSSVEIEFEIMG
+80 TYTSSVEIEFEIMG
-94 SKLEVFQVQREWTS
+94 SKLEAFQVQREWTS

-116 HVKKDGVYSD
+116 HVKKDGEYSD

-195 KRKKG
+195 KIKKG

-208 RLKEIKDKKEDA
+208 RLKEMKDKKEDA

-423 NEKIISDLNLKISGI
+423 NEKIISDLNLKNSGI

-536 YDEKEVQKDLLSA
+536 YDEKEVQKDSLSA

>member
-72 SYTNTTDG
+72 SYTNITDG
-80 TYKSSVEIEFEIMG
+80 TYTSSVEIEFEIMG

-116 HVKKDGVYSD
+116 HVKKDGEYSD

-195 KRKKG
+195 KIKKG

-264 ENRANLITGIGA
+264 ENRANLITGIEA

-333 DSASGSKKFVEFLK
+333 DNASGSKKFVEFLK
-347 SEFAENKNESIY
+347 SEFAENNNESIY

-423 NEKIISDLNLKISGI
+423 NEKIISDLNLKILGI
-438 KAKIE
+438 KANIE

-536 YDEKEVQKDLLSA
+536 YDEKEVQKDSLSA

-608 TEIDQNYYELIRSSV
+608 TEIDQNYYELIRNSV

-645 LGVTE
+645 LGATE

>member
-195 KRKKG
+195 KIKKG

-264 ENRANLITGIGA
+264 ENRANLVTGIGA

-536 YDEKEVQKDLLSA
+536 YDEKEVQKDSLSA

>member
-80 TYKSSVEIEFEIMG
+80 TYTSSVEIEFEIMG
-94 SKLEVFQVQREWTS
+94 SKLEAFQVQREWTS

-116 HVKKDGVYSD
+116 HVKKDGEYSD

-160 DQTGEQVKESIRAML
+160 DQAGEQVKESIRAML

-195 KRKKG
+195 KIKKG

-347 SEFAENKNESIY
+347 SEFVENKNESIY

-438 KAKIE
+438 KTKIE

-485 ILEKYSIELQKN
+485 ILKKYSIELQKN

-536 YDEKEVQKDLLSA
+536 YDEKEVQKDSLSA

>member
-80 TYKSSVEIEFEIMG
+80 TYTSSVEIEFEIMG
-94 SKLEVFQVQREWTS
+94 SKLETFQVQREWTS

-116 HVKKDGVYSD
+116 HVKKDGEYSD

-195 KRKKG
+195 KIKKG

-333 DSASGSKKFVEFLK
+333 DSASGSKKFVDFLK

-497 KTSVLANTIT
+497 KTSVLAYTIT

-536 YDEKEVQKDLLSA
+536 YDEKEVQKDSLSA

>member
-1 MRIRKLV
+1 MCL
-8 LHNFGVYSGTNT
+8 
-20 FEFTHN
+20 
-26 EPVVLI
+26 
-32 GGLNGRGK
+32 
-40 TTFLEAVLLALY
+40 
-52 GSNSFAFKES
+52 
-62 KFRSYNQYLK
+62 
-72 SYTNTTDG
+72 
-80 TYKSSVEIEFEIMG
+80 
-94 SKLEVFQVQREWTS
+94 
-108 RGKTEELI
+108 
-116 HVKKDGVYSD
+116 
-126 FLTNNWAMFIENQI
+126 
-140 PSALSNFY
+140 
-148 FFDGEKISELAV
+148 
-160 DQTGEQVKESIRAML
+160 
-175 GMTVLDTLKND
+175 

-195 KRKKG
+195 KIKKG

-208 RLKEIKDKKEDA
+208 RLKEMKDKKEDA

-536 YDEKEVQKDLLSA
+536 YDEKEVQKDSLSA